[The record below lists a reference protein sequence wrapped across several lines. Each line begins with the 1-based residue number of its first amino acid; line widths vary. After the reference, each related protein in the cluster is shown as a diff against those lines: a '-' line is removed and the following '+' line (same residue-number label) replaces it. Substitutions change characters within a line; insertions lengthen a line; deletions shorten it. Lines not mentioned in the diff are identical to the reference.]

1 MLEPVRYLG
10 VDVAKDTLAVSF
22 GRHRWSLANTQE
34 GHQKLI
40 TLLRREPA
48 PMQVVCEAT
57 GPYHVRLCLAL
68 QDAGLAFSIIN
79 PRRIHHYALSEGLEA
94 KNDSLDAVLVES
106 FAKAKRPKAD
116 PPLHRQQIAL
126 REMLSHRHHLIEAAK
141 VLQTHRQQILS
152 SVVGK
157 ELDRSL
163 ALLEKRIAALEE
175 KLRAMVLADAQLK
188 TAFTLL
194 TSVHGVGFVTAVTL
208 LARMPELGSLNRG
221 QCAALAG
228 LAPFDDASGSRDG
241 QRSIRGGRAD
251 VRTVLYMAAL
261 TASRS
266 NPVLQPFY
274 QRLLRAGKPFKVA
287 LTALMRKLLLY
298 LNHLLKPLKTAPV

>member
-22 GRHRWSLANTQE
+22 GRRRWQLANAQA
-34 GHQKLI
+34 GHQKFI
-40 TLLRREPA
+40 TLLRKEPG
-48 PMQVVCEAT
+48 PIQVVCEAT

-68 QDAGLAFSIIN
+68 QGAGLAFSIIN
-79 PRRIHHYALSEGLEA
+79 PRRIHHYALSEGIEA
-94 KNDSLDAVLVES
+94 KNDSLDAALVER
-106 FAKAKRPKAD
+106 FAQAKRPPAD
-116 PPLHRQQIAL
+116 PPLNLQQIAL

-141 VLQTHRQQILS
+141 VLQTHRQQIIT

-175 KLRAMVLADAQLK
+175 KLRAMVLADAELK
-188 TAFTLL
+188 TAFALL
-194 TSVHGVGFVTAVTL
+194 TGVQGVGFVTAVTL
-208 LARMPELGSLNRG
+208 VARMPELGSLNRG

-241 QRSIRGGRAD
+241 KRSIRGGRAD

-266 NPVLQPFY
+266 NPVLQPVY
-274 QRLLRAGKPFKVA
+274 ERLLRTGKPFKVA
-287 LTALMRKLLLY
+287 ITAIMRKLLLY